1 MIKANVDTRSD
12 PKYDPLV
19 KNIRVNRRFS
29 PTCQSRD
36 MVRSLIAA
44 HYSTL

>member
-1 MIKANVDTRSD
+1 MSASRLTARYPSKALSGERD
-12 PKYDPLV
+12 
-19 KNIRVNRRFS
+19 IRVNRRFS
-29 PTCQSRD
+29 PVCQSRD